1 MVNEVKLLVDR
12 HRNVVVLRHGVV
24 TRGSVTSFAV
34 ESLFKTV
41 GDCWPASIVL
51 TFPGWSRHTLLLSP
65 DVVDTQTLFSPTP
78 RSSPPSLILSPRC
91 CLALILS
98 IISLF
103 LSLTLGIDD
112 GVLKEMY

>member
-41 GDCWPASIVL
+41 GDCWPIYI
-51 TFPGWSRHTLLLSP
+51 H
-65 DVVDTQTLFSPTP
+65 
-78 RSSPPSLILSPRC
+78 
-91 CLALILS
+91 
-98 IISLF
+98 IISGVSHCF
-103 LSLTLGIDD
+103 SLLP
-112 GVLKEMY
+112 GVLHGPDLQFVDLCRML